1 LLIDISFGLGGQLSA
16 GCVGEAL
23 VGAAMSDAQI
33 QLCGRLVAR
42 IAGERVEDALPGT
55 QGRLLFGYM
64 ALNRGAHLSRPQ
76 LVEAVWGDRLPSAP
90 ENALRALLSKLRGVV
105 GAELIEGKSEIRLAL
120 PADASIDVET
130 AAEAI
135 HTAEGSVSQ
144 RRWRPAWIY
153 SHIAVNVTRRRFL
166 AGLEA
171 PWIDEE
177 RRGLED
183 IQIRALECLAAA
195 GLGLG
200 GTELDLAERAARS
213 LAVLAPYRESGHRV
227 LMEILAARGN
237 VAEALLVYESL
248 RKRLRDDLGV
258 APNDEVQA
266 VHAELIGGGAHQ

>member
-1 LLIDISFGLGGQLSA
+1 MGISFALGGQFSA

-23 VGAAMSDAQI
+23 EGAPVSDAQI
-33 QLCGRLVAR
+33 QLCGRLVVR
-42 IAGERVEDALPGT
+42 IGDDRVEDALPGT
-55 QGRLLFGYM
+55 QGKLLFGFL
-64 ALNRGAHLSRPQ
+64 ALNRGTYLSRPQ
-76 LVEAVWGDRLPSAP
+76 LIEAIWGDRLPTAP

-105 GAELIEGKSEIRLAL
+105 GTELIEGKAEIRLAL

-130 AAEAI
+130 ASEAI

-144 RRWRPAWIY
+144 RRWQRAWIY
-153 SHIAVNVTRRRFL
+153 SHIAANVTRRRFL

-177 RRGLED
+177 RRALEE
-183 IQIRALECLAAA
+183 IQLRALESLAAA

-213 LAVLAPYRESGHRV
+213 LASRAPYRESGHRQ

-248 RKRLRDDLGV
+248 RRRLRDDLGV

-266 VHAELIGGGAHQ
+266 VHAELIGGGAHR